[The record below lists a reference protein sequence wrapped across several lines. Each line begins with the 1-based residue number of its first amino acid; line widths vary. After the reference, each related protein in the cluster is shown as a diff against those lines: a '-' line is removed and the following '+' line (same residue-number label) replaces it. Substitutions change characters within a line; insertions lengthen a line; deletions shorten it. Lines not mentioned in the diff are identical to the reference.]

1 MDGKTLLS
9 ACRMVLLSTLV
20 LAVLVRATPLRADPA
35 NWAPGLGRQL
45 NNEKSCK
52 VLLIINVRE
61 YKLLGHDIVE
71 ARVNCVDGRS
81 FDVIRRGVRL
91 PFEIN
96 ACKPVAC

>member
-1 MDGKTLLS
+1 MDSKTLLS

-20 LAVLVRATPLRADPA
+20 LAVLVRATPLRADPT